1 MFITYILLLM
11 KALELN
17 REDPAF
23 QDGWAVTVI
32 ESATIARLK
41 MFRPKQAAQAV
52 KQFTDIANLFN
63 SISSALETVE
73 IEWIK
78 MNAEPEPYSFLSFAP
93 QWFFAPQSTSSS
105 SSKTKTN
112 KAMTEVELYQSQGH
126 VVPFEVRKDLAYFD
140 PFFAQQLQSQQSQ
153 TEQTEQQQIENT
165 IWLVIFDKI
174 APVFNGLLSVYMSKA
189 EKIVALQLHSKTNS
203 VRTIWRDMSK
213 VRQRIDQ
220 FASSFEHLLQLY
232 SKDDRLRES
241 FLQRVH
247 FSLSHLNADEI
258 FQQQEVELR
267 LLREL
272 RVLVPDY
279 EDLVAAANMKAE
291 REASIRT
298 YRERLED
305 QAQQIEK
312 SKEEIRQRYVPKKLS
327 EAKVEEDSEA
337 KEEIIEVQIDYP
349 SLTPESDDVF
359 IATAPVG
366 MGGAEAQ
373 TQADIAPVAN
383 GGGIVAIA
391 GIAGIAGL
399 LLLTR

>member
-1 MFITYILLLM
+1 
-11 KALELN
+11 
-17 REDPAF
+17 
-23 QDGWAVTVI
+23 
-32 ESATIARLK
+32 
-41 MFRPKQAAQAV
+41 
-52 KQFTDIANLFN
+52 
-63 SISSALETVE
+63 
-73 IEWIK
+73 
-78 MNAEPEPYSFLSFAP
+78 
-93 QWFFAPQSTSSS
+93 
-105 SSKTKTN
+105 
-112 KAMTEVELYQSQGH
+112 MTEVELYQSQGH
-126 VVPFEVRKDLAYFD
+126 VVPFEVRNDLAYFD
-140 PFFAQQLQSQQSQ
+140 PFTALQQSQ

-165 IWLVIFDKI
+165 SWLSFFDKI

-189 EKIVALQLHSKTNS
+189 EKIVALQLHSKSLGRTS
-203 VRTIWRDMSK
+203 TVWTIWKDMSQ

-258 FQQQEVELR
+258 FQQQEVALR
-267 LLREL
+267 LLREF

-327 EAKVEEDSEA
+327 EAKVEEEE
-337 KEEIIEVQIDYP
+337 EEIIEVQIDYP
-349 SLTPESDDVF
+349 SLTPDSDDVF

-366 MGGAEAQ
+366 LGGAEAQ

>member
-1 MFITYILLLM
+1 MLHKQSKEREKKKVFITYILLLM

-17 REDPAF
+17 TEDPAF

-32 ESATIARLK
+32 EQATIARLK

-78 MNAEPEPYSFLSFAP
+78 MNAEPEPYSFLSGWFAS
-93 QWFFAPQSTSSS
+93 STAS
-105 SSKTKTN
+105 SSKTTRTN

-140 PFFAQQLQSQQSQ
+140 PFTALQQSQ

-165 IWLVIFDKI
+165 SWLSFFDKI

-247 FSLSHLNADEI
+247 FSLSHLNADEV
-258 FQQQEVELR
+258 FQQ
-267 LLREL
+267 
-272 RVLVPDY
+272 
-279 EDLVAAANMKAE
+279 
-291 REASIRT
+291 
-298 YRERLED
+298 
-305 QAQQIEK
+305 
-312 SKEEIRQRYVPKKLS
+312 
-327 EAKVEEDSEA
+327 
-337 KEEIIEVQIDYP
+337 
-349 SLTPESDDVF
+349 
-359 IATAPVG
+359 
-366 MGGAEAQ
+366 
-373 TQADIAPVAN
+373 
-383 GGGIVAIA
+383 
-391 GIAGIAGL
+391 
-399 LLLTR
+399 

>member
-1 MFITYILLLM
+1 M

-17 REDPAF
+17 TEDPAF

-126 VVPFEVRKDLAYFD
+126 VVPFDVRQELAYFD
-140 PFFAQQLQSQQSQ
+140 PFTALQQSQ

-165 IWLVIFDKI
+165 SWLSFFDKI

-258 FQQQEVELR
+258 FQQQEVALR
-267 LLREL
+267 LLREF

-312 SKEEIRQRYVPKKLS
+312 SKEERRQRYVPKKP
-327 EAKVEEDSEA
+327 KVEEEE
-337 KEEIIEVQIDYP
+337 EEIIEVQIDYP
-349 SLTPESDDVF
+349 SLTPDSDEVF
-359 IATAPVG
+359 VNSAVSVGIVDIVGIVGGADTAKADIVATAPVD
-366 MGGAEAQ
+366 GGA
-373 TQADIAPVAN
+373 N
-383 GGGIVAIA
+383 NSGIVAIA
-391 GIAGIAGL
+391 GIADIAGL

>member
-1 MFITYILLLM
+1 
-11 KALELN
+11 
-17 REDPAF
+17 
-23 QDGWAVTVI
+23 
-32 ESATIARLK
+32 
-41 MFRPKQAAQAV
+41 
-52 KQFTDIANLFN
+52 
-63 SISSALETVE
+63 
-73 IEWIK
+73 
-78 MNAEPEPYSFLSFAP
+78 
-93 QWFFAPQSTSSS
+93 
-105 SSKTKTN
+105 
-112 KAMTEVELYQSQGH
+112 
-126 VVPFEVRKDLAYFD
+126 
-140 PFFAQQLQSQQSQ
+140 
-153 TEQTEQQQIENT
+153 
-165 IWLVIFDKI
+165 
-174 APVFNGLLSVYMSKA
+174 MSKA

-258 FQQQEVELR
+258 FQQQEVALR
-267 LLREL
+267 LLREF

-305 QAQQIEK
+305 QAQQVEK
-312 SKEEIRQRYVPKKLS
+312 SKEERRQRDVPKKLS
-327 EAKVEEDSEA
+327 EAKVEEE
-337 KEEIIEVQIDYP
+337 EEIIEVQIDYP
-349 SLTPESDDVF
+349 SLTPDSDDVF

-366 MGGAEAQ
+366 LGGAEAQ

>member
-1 MFITYILLLM
+1 M

-17 REDPAF
+17 TEDPAF

-32 ESATIARLK
+32 ETATIARLK

-140 PFFAQQLQSQQSQ
+140 PFVAEQSQSQQLQSQQSQ

-165 IWLVIFDKI
+165 SWLEFFEKI

-258 FQQQEVELR
+258 FQQQEVALR
-267 LLREL
+267 LLREF

-312 SKEEIRQRYVPKKLS
+312 GKEERRQRYVPKKLS

-349 SLTPESDDVF
+349 SLTPDSDDVF

-366 MGGAEAQ
+366 LGGAEAQ

>member
-1 MFITYILLLM
+1 M

-17 REDPAF
+17 TEDPAF

-32 ESATIARLK
+32 ETATIARLK

-93 QWFFAPQSTSSS
+93 QWFASSTAS

-140 PFFAQQLQSQQSQ
+140 PFAAQTLQLRQQSQ

-165 IWLVIFDKI
+165 SWLSFFDKI

-258 FQQQEVELR
+258 FQQQEVALR
-267 LLREL
+267 LLREF

-312 SKEEIRQRYVPKKLS
+312 SKEERRQRDVPKKLS
-327 EAKVEEDSEA
+327 EAKVEEEA
-337 KEEIIEVQIDYP
+337 EEIIEVQIDYP
-349 SLTPESDDVF
+349 SLTPDSDDVF

-366 MGGAEAQ
+366 LGGAEAQ
-373 TQADIAPVAN
+373 AQADIAPVAN

>member
-1 MFITYILLLM
+1 MLHKQSKEREKKKVYRLSLTTSLM

-17 REDPAF
+17 TEDPAF

-32 ESATIARLK
+32 ETATIARLK

-165 IWLVIFDKI
+165 SWLSFFDKI

-258 FQQQEVELR
+258 FQQQEVALR
-267 LLREL
+267 LLREF

-291 REASIRT
+291 RGKHQDISRT
-298 YRERLED
+298 ARR
-305 QAQQIEK
+305 
-312 SKEEIRQRYVPKKLS
+312 
-327 EAKVEEDSEA
+327 
-337 KEEIIEVQIDYP
+337 P
-349 SLTPESDDVF
+349 SPTD
-359 IATAPVG
+359 
-366 MGGAEAQ
+366 
-373 TQADIAPVAN
+373 
-383 GGGIVAIA
+383 
-391 GIAGIAGL
+391 
-399 LLLTR
+399 